1 MRFTPQSSVMSFIVI
16 LFSGLRSSSF
26 LSDASSARFV
36 VCATR
41 MPILSR
47 LPRSVRSFPT
57 SIYYDTSSARAGAS
71 TFFDFFMNFLCF
83 LKIWTAK
90 KPAPPQRVYQE
101 LSEKL

>member
-1 MRFTPQSSVMSFIVI
+1 
-16 LFSGLRSSSF
+16 
-26 LSDASSARFV
+26 
-36 VCATR
+36 

-83 LKIWTAK
+83 LKIRTAK
-90 KPAPPQRVYQE
+90 KACAAAARLSGAFRKALTFSGFPLDFSPGPAYNGDAEGASP
-101 LSEKL
+101 LFF

>member
-1 MRFTPQSSVMSFIVI
+1 
-16 LFSGLRSSSF
+16 
-26 LSDASSARFV
+26 
-36 VCATR
+36 